1 MTAEIAVYNKSAVAL
16 AADSAVTISGGGNDK
31 IYNGAEKLF
40 SLTKHHPVGLM
51 VYGSGDLCSAPWEL
65 VIKAYRKQ
73 LGEKSFPTVEEYS
86 SDFFQFLEVSTNII
100 PDAMRDKQ
108 IYSYLSESVL
118 HTLVESFGS
127 EKENDYWNNF
137 DQKQFFIDL
146 EEYCH
151 LLLEQLSDTEFLD
164 AFSGDDL
171 DAAAIFCEEL
181 TPHIVADKIGGSEAA
196 EIPET
201 LVSIINSIFSAMLC
215 KRSDTGNISGI
226 VIAGYGDNDYYPKVL
241 SYDVCGFFNGKIR
254 KSVNTD
260 KCTSEGDSGVT
271 PFAQEDEV
279 SAFMQGCSRNLI
291 TKLHSQYRDS
301 IGDLLEGIDGII
313 DDKIDSEELKE
324 QFREDILQV
333 VQDSLSNTG
342 QKIQYFM
349 NENYVSKVVNMVE
362 YLPKQDLAYMA
373 ESLVNLTAFK
383 RKVSDD
389 SETVGGPI
397 DVAVITK
404 ADGFIWVK
412 RKHYFEKELNY
423 HFFARP

>member
-73 LGEKSFPTVEEYS
+73 LGEKSFPTLEEYS

-181 TPHIVADKIGGSEAA
+181 TPH
-196 EIPET
+196 
-201 LVSIINSIFSAMLC
+201 
-215 KRSDTGNISGI
+215 
-226 VIAGYGDNDYYPKVL
+226 
-241 SYDVCGFFNGKIR
+241 
-254 KSVNTD
+254 
-260 KCTSEGDSGVT
+260 
-271 PFAQEDEV
+271 
-279 SAFMQGCSRNLI
+279 
-291 TKLHSQYRDS
+291 
-301 IGDLLEGIDGII
+301 
-313 DDKIDSEELKE
+313 
-324 QFREDILQV
+324 
-333 VQDSLSNTG
+333 
-342 QKIQYFM
+342 
-349 NENYVSKVVNMVE
+349 
-362 YLPKQDLAYMA
+362 
-373 ESLVNLTAFK
+373 
-383 RKVSDD
+383 
-389 SETVGGPI
+389 
-397 DVAVITK
+397 
-404 ADGFIWVK
+404 
-412 RKHYFEKELNY
+412 
-423 HFFARP
+423 